1 MAKKCKKC
9 GMELADDALFCAG
22 CGMKQAVST
31 SPNVNSKAQ
40 PIQNVCRNCGTPVS
54 PGSTFCPNCGAAI
67 IGGEEAPHPEEK
79 NALQKYWKTF
89 GAVLVGCGVL
99 FKIISGID
107 SGDFGVG
114 SSKTSIKAD
123 TLMEEYI
130 RNPRNADK
138 QYKGKTVHLTGRCED
153 KGQFNNSSDY
163 YLNIGSKFDRG
174 KSYTVVVDIPAK
186 KVKQAN
192 SVKEGDFVD
201 VTGTCVGIVKQ
212 DDPNVVSIQIQA
224 DSINQ

>member
-22 CGMKQAVST
+22 CGMRQDDSSVST
-31 SPNVNSKAQ
+31 VNPQAEPVQ
-40 PIQNVCRNCGTPVS
+40 TVCKNCGTPVA
-54 PGSTFCPNCGAAI
+54 PGSVFCPTCGAAI
-67 IGGEEAPHPEEK
+67 AGDEEVRPKEK
-79 NALQKYWKTF
+79 STLQKYWKAV

-107 SGDFGVG
+107 SGDLGSG

-123 TLMEEYI
+123 TLMEDYI
-130 RNPRNADK
+130 RSPRNADK
-138 QYKGKTVHLTGRCED
+138 QYKGKTVHLTGRCEN
-153 KGQFNNSSDY
+153 KGQFNNSNDY
-163 YLNIGSKFDRG
+163 YLEIGSKFDRG

-192 SVKEGDFVD
+192 SVKEGDFVN

-212 DDPNVVSIQIQA
+212 DDPDVVSIQIQA